1 MLPTTMQSRARCG
14 IRGMVEGGKPPFYS
28 ESKGGDDLVENRTA
42 KFKRHRQA
50 RWDRRNLRTVS
61 TKLPVSL
68 YRELLDVCM
77 LENCAPY
84 TYMRN
89 LLIWAIESR
98 RSRR

>member
-1 MLPTTMQSRARCG
+1 M
-14 IRGMVEGGKPPFYS
+14 
-28 ESKGGDDLVENRTA
+28 ENRTE
-42 KFKRHRQA
+42 KFARHRQA

-61 TKLPVSL
+61 TKLSVSL

-77 LENCAPY
+77 LENCTPY
-84 TYMRN
+84 TYMRD